1 MSNSADYL
9 QKSDSADATCN
20 WVGTIVRS
28 KCQIL
33 QAVRKGH
40 AFRTLVVQNVR
51 QGDIYQT
58 VAEFITKSQTDKD
71 VPKKKHPKI
80 DDLSWKILLKRI
92 IRGCSF
98 VLETPL
104 NIFQMGLFSHFER
117 KVQMNFCFYKCQNI
131 ARPDVSSKPNK

>member
-1 MSNSADYL
+1 MSNSADNL
-9 QKSDSADATCN
+9 QKPDSADATCN

-40 AFRTLVVQNVR
+40 TFQTLVVQNVR

-71 VPKKKHPKI
+71 VSKKNTPKLMIYHGK
-80 DDLSWKILLKRI
+80 S
-92 IRGCSF
+92 
-98 VLETPL
+98 
-104 NIFQMGLFSHFER
+104 
-117 KVQMNFCFYKCQNI
+117 Y
-131 ARPDVSSKPNK
+131 